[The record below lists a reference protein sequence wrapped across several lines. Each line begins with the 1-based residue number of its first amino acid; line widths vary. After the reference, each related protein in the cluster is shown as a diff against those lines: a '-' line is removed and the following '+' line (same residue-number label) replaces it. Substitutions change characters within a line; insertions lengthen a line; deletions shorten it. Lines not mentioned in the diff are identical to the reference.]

1 MRVMQAHNAAKLHFY
16 QYCSL
21 CRRMPTIAVGF
32 SNSGVI
38 VEYCG
43 RVVSL
48 QSIFFV
54 SCQFGG
60 KSSLVVI
67 IRQSTY
73 NLGGGFCVLPLS
85 VTLCFV
91 NVS

>member
-1 MRVMQAHNAAKLHFY
+1 MHAHNAAKLHFY
-16 QYCSL
+16 QYCSP
-21 CRRMPTIAVGF
+21 CRRMPIVAVGF

-38 VEYCG
+38 VKYSG

-73 NLGGGFCVLPLS
+73 YWGKDS
-85 VTLCFV
+85 VSSHLA
-91 NVS
+91 